1 MDSLHF
7 FSHLLLAWAV
17 IIGVAQG
24 LGFVFKYCKQPL
36 VMGEVI
42 GGILLGPSFL
52 GLFLPQIKEFIFPP
66 QVGPWIGG
74 IAQVGIVFYM
84 FLIGLEHDG
93 ASLRRNGKSTLA
105 ISLAS
110 IILPFLLGLAFAVL
124 ADAALAGPGVNRSH
138 YALFVG
144 VSMSVT
150 AFPVLARIL
159 TDTGLQQTPMGNLSL
174 ACAAINDV
182 AAWCLLAVVIS
193 LAHADTAEGVRTLIW
208 VAVYLAIMLWVVRP
222 IFKKIRFD
230 GFILLL
236 ILMTV
241 SAGLTNWIGIHA
253 IFGAFLLG
261 AIIPKENAPGGK
273 SFPRIEIIVRVFLLP
288 AFFAYTGLRTQIN
301 LLNSPRDWLLCLIVI
316 ALATAGKLGGA
327 AAAARL
333 SGLRWRPALTL
344 GVLINTRGLVELIV
358 LNAGYEL
365 NLISAKLFAML
376 VVMALATTLMTCPLL
391 QCLGQKETA
400 LLGNV

>member
-1 MDSLHF
+1 METLTLTG
-7 FSHLLLAWAV
+7 HLLLAWAV

-24 LGFVFKYCKQPL
+24 LGFIFKYFRQPL

-52 GLFLPQIKEFIFPP
+52 GLCFPQAKAFIFPFA
-66 QVGPWIGG
+66 VVPWIGG

-84 FLIGLEHDG
+84 FLIGLDHDG
-93 ASLRRNGKSTLA
+93 ADWRRNGKSTMA

-110 IILPFLLGLAFAVL
+110 IIPPFLLGLAFAVL
-124 ADAALAGPGVNRSH
+124 ADATLAGPKVNRAH

-144 VSMSVT
+144 VSLSVT

-159 TDTGLQQTPMGNLSL
+159 TDTGLRPTPMGHLSL

-193 LAHADTAEGVRTLIW
+193 LAQARTTDGVYTLIG
-208 VAVYLAIMLWVVRP
+208 VAFYLATMLWVVRP
-222 IFKKIRFD
+222 ILKKIRFD
-230 GFILLL
+230 GYIVLL

-241 SAGLTNWIGIHA
+241 SAGLTNLIGIHA

-261 AIIPKENAPGGK
+261 AIVPRANTPGGG
-273 SFPRIEIIVRVFLLP
+273 SFERLETLVRVFLLP
-288 AFFAYTGLRTQIN
+288 AFFAFTGMRTQIN
-301 LLNSPRDWLLCLIVI
+301 LLDSPQDWLLCLMVI
-316 ALATAGKLGGA
+316 ALATAGKLGGTAIA
-327 AAAARL
+327 AKL
-333 SGLRWRPALTL
+333 SGLRWRAALTL
-344 GVLINTRGLVELIV
+344 GVLMNTRGLVELIV
-358 LNAGYEL
+358 LNAGYEM

-376 VVMALATTLMTCPLL
+376 VVMALVTTLMTCPLL
-391 QCLGQKETA
+391 QGLRRRDPGPLGA
-400 LLGNV
+400 I